1 MLAIIGLIVIAV
13 IVFMILSMRNSD
25 KISKEAILKLETDG
39 FKINKRIHAGIDD
52 ELIVDDEHKQIAVR
66 KKDKIRTI
74 NYSDITGY
82 ELCEDGGSIS
92 EGNWGGAL
100 VGGLAFG
107 TTGAIIGSS
116 GAKKNTATVSSILL
130 NLMIND
136 INSPIIS
143 IPFLTLKCKKDSGTY
158 KSSIASAREA
168 VAVLKYIEKQ
178 GTV

>member
-1 MLAIIGLIVIAV
+1 MLIIIGFIVIAA
-13 IVFMILSMRNSD
+13 IVFMIISMKNSS
-25 KISKEAILKLETDG
+25 KIEKKTISKLETDG
-39 FKINKRIHAGIDD
+39 FKIDKRVHAGMDNEI
-52 ELIVDDEHKQIAVR
+52 IADDEHKQIAVR
-66 KKDKIRTI
+66 NKDKIRTI
-74 NYSDITGY
+74 NYTDITGY
-82 ELCEDGGSIS
+82 ELCEDGGSIA

-107 TTGAIIGSS
+107 VTGAIIGSS
-116 GAKKNTATVSSILL
+116 GAKKNTSTVSSILL
-130 NLMIND
+130 NIMVND

-178 GTV
+178 VTA